1 MKEAMELEMLKILIA
16 DSTEEFSAALSEH
29 LRGEYYIRT
38 CSQGNQTLELLGS
51 YRPEILVLD
60 LMLPGLDGIS
70 ILQAAEELGL
80 HPMVLATSRF
90 ISPYVMDAMDR
101 FGVGYLMV
109 KPCDVVATV
118 ARIRDLSRKL
128 DGPAMVLPDMRS
140 TVSNVLIR
148 LGMPTKLRGYCC
160 AREAILCQMNNP
172 GMSVT
177 KELYPEVAR
186 LCDGT
191 TAQVERAIRGA
202 ILAAWNNRDDA
213 LWRRFFLP
221 GQERL
226 IPRPTNAEF
235 ISRIADCLRL
245 EAEDST
251 IIVERDR
258 LFTKP

>member
-1 MKEAMELEMLKILIA
+1 MEMLKILIA
-16 DSTEEFSAALSEH
+16 DGTEEFSSAL
-29 LRGEYYIRT
+29 GEYLRSEFLIRT
-38 CSQGNQTLELLGS
+38 CCEGNQALELLGS

-70 ILQAAEELGL
+70 ILQAAQKLGL
-80 HPMVLATSRF
+80 NPMVLATSRF
-90 ISPYVMDAMDR
+90 ISPYVMEAMDR

-118 ARIRDLSRKL
+118 SRIRDLSHEL
-128 DGPAMVLPDMRS
+128 YAPAMVLPDLRS
-140 TVSNVLIR
+140 TVSNVLLH

-160 AREAILCQMNNP
+160 TREAILCQMRNP

-177 KELYPEVAR
+177 KELYPQVAH

-202 ILAAWNNRDDA
+202 ILAAWNNRDERV
-213 LWRRFFLP
+213 WQRFFLP
-221 GQERL
+221 GQDGE

-245 EAEDST
+245 ETEDST
-251 IIVERDR
+251 VLVERDR
-258 LFTKP
+258 LFTKS